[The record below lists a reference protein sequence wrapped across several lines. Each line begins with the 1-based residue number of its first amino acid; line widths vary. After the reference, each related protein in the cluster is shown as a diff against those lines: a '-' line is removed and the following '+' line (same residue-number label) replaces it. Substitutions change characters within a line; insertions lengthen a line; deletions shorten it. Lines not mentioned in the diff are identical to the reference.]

1 MADFPPVVY
10 ASDTDK
16 DVIARAVRRGDM
28 VRVGPGI
35 YFSDTEK
42 PVAALMRQHLWDIV
56 GRVMPGAVIV
66 DRSVRDG
73 ALGADG
79 SLYVVA
85 DRTRPLNLAGVTV
98 YPRRGCGPLE
108 GDMDLPAG
116 VHMAGVAR
124 SLLENLAP
132 TRLKAIG
139 GPRTLTREEVETWI
153 AELCTSRG
161 ELYLNRTRD
170 EARRLAPQLGADRA
184 MVTLDKLISAALN
197 TNDSISLTSAELIA
211 RASGAPF
218 DAQRVTLFSE
228 LAEFLNDQAPD
239 VGAAMPIDAD
249 RRKLLPFYEAYF
261 SNYIEGTEFTLDEA
275 SEIVFD
281 GVVPDQR
288 PADAHD
294 ILGTYELTNSV
305 DEMRRTPKGPD
316 EYIDLLRSRHAV
328 IMGGRPDRGPGQFK
342 NRANRAGNTEFV
354 DPAMV
359 EGTLRR
365 GFDIG
370 AGLVS
375 PFARA
380 TYMMFVTA
388 EVHPFADGNGRTAR
402 IMMNAELA
410 AAGEVRIIIPTVY
423 RLNYLAALKAATH
436 GNNFA
441 ALLATLSFARRWT
454 GRIDFTNRATAESD
468 FARTSALR
476 DAKEAE
482 DAGIRLVMP

>member
-1 MADFPPVVY
+1 MATFPPVVY
-10 ASDTDK
+10 ANDTDK
-16 DVIARAVRRGDM
+16 DVIARAVRRGDL

-35 YFSDTEK
+35 YFSEADR
-42 PVAALMRQHLWDIV
+42 PIAALIRQHLWDIV
-56 GRVMPGAVIV
+56 GHVMPGAVIV

-73 ALGADG
+73 GLGADG

-85 DRTRPLNLAGVTV
+85 DRPRPLNLEGVTV
-98 YPRRGCGPLE
+98 FPRRGSGPLE

-132 TRLKAIG
+132 TRLKATG
-139 GPRTLTREEVETWI
+139 ASRTLTREEVETWI
-153 AELCTSRG
+153 ADLCSSRG

-170 EARRLAPQLGADRA
+170 EARRLAPLLGAERA
-184 MVTLDKLISAALN
+184 MSTLDKLISAALN
-197 TNDSISLTSAELIA
+197 TNDTEPLTSAELIA

-218 DAQRVTLFSE
+218 DTQRVTLFNQ
-228 LAEFLNDQAPD
+228 LAEFLHDQAPD
-239 VGAAMPIDAD
+239 VVAAMPIDAE
-249 RRKLLPFYEAYF
+249 RRKLLSFYEAYF

-275 SEIVFD
+275 SEIVFE

-294 ILGTYELTNSV
+294 ILGTYELTNSIP
-305 DEMRRTPKGPD
+305 EMQRTPTSPD
-316 EYIDLLRSRHAV
+316 EYIDLLRSRHGV
-328 IMGGRPDRGPGQFK
+328 IMGGRPDKGPGQFK
-342 NRANRAGNTEFV
+342 TRANRAGNTEFV
-354 DPAMV
+354 DPTMV

-380 TYMMFVTA
+380 TYTMFVTA
-388 EVHPFADGNGRTAR
+388 EVHPFTDGNGRTAR

-410 AAGEVRIIIPTVY
+410 AASEVRIIIPTVY

-454 GRIDFTNRATAESD
+454 GRVDFTSRDAAESD
-468 FARTSALR
+468 FKRTNALR

-482 DAGIRLVMP
+482 DAGIRLILP

>member
-1 MADFPPVVY
+1 MAEFPPVVY
-10 ASDTDK
+10 ASDADK
-16 DVIARAVRRGDM
+16 DRIARAVRRGDL
-28 VRVGPGI
+28 VKVGPGI
-35 YFSDTEK
+35 YISETDK
-42 PVAALMRQHLWDIV
+42 PLAAVMKQRLWEIV
-56 GRVMPGAVIV
+56 GHIMPGAVIV
-66 DRSVRDG
+66 DRSVRHGGLATDG
-73 ALGADG
+73 A
-79 SLYVVA
+79 LYVVA
-85 DRTRPLNLAGVTV
+85 DRRRPLALTGVTV
-98 YPRRGCGPLE
+98 YPRHGAGPLV
-108 GDMDLPAG
+108 GDMHLPSGVYLAG
-116 VHMAGVAR
+116 IAR

-132 TRLKAIG
+132 TRLKATG
-139 GPRTLTREEVETWI
+139 SSRTLSRGEVETWI
-153 AELCTSRG
+153 TELCRSRG

-170 EARRLAPQLGADRA
+170 EAQRLAPQLHAERA
-184 MVTLDKLISAALN
+184 LVALDQLISAALN
-197 TNDSISLTSAELIA
+197 TNDSISLTSADLIA

-218 DAQRVTLFSE
+218 DAQRVTLFNH

-239 VGAAMPIDAD
+239 VVTAMPIDAA

-281 GVVPDQR
+281 GIVPEQR

-305 DEMRRTPKGPD
+305 EEMRRTPKSPD
-316 EYIDLLRSRHAV
+316 EYIELLRSRHGV
-328 IMGGRPDRGPGQFK
+328 IMGGRPDKDPGKFK
-342 NRANRAGNTEFV
+342 ARANRAGYTEFV
-354 DPAMV
+354 DPTMV

-370 AGLVS
+370 AALVS

-402 IMMNAELA
+402 IMMNSELA
-410 AAGEVRIIIPTVY
+410 TAGEVRVIIPTVY

-454 GRIDFTNRATAESD
+454 GRINFTDRATAESD
-468 FARTSALR
+468 FERTYALR
-476 DAKEAE
+476 DARDAE
-482 DAGIRLVMP
+482 DAGVRLTLP